1 MSDQAKLRDGTLRVE
16 RDGDGPGAYTVGYYG
31 PLGDL
36 WWVIG
41 AGRTR
46 RRAVVDAMTGTRAIL
61 AKLPR
66 LIRSPSDE

>member
-1 MSDQAKLRDGTLRVE
+1 MADQVKLRDGTLRVE
-16 RDGDGPGAYTVGYYG
+16 RDGDGDGAYTVGYYG

-36 WWVIG
+36 WWVVG

-46 RRAVVDAMTGTRAIL
+46 RRAVADAMKGMQAIL

-66 LIRSPSDE
+66 LMRSTTDE